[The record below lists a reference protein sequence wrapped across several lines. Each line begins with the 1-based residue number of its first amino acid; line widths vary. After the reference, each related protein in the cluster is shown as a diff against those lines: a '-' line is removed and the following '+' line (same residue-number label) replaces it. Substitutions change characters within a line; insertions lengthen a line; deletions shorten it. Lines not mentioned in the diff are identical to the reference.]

1 MRCGRRTVGNI
12 APPLGTRTSAAA
24 TARDA
29 DARRSDRRSERREAE
44 VVGMELGE
52 RSSANDFIREF
63 AAPDV
68 AKFSIKAR
76 EPVGPGA

>member
-1 MRCGRRTVGNI
+1 
-12 APPLGTRTSAAA
+12 
-24 TARDA
+24 
-29 DARRSDRRSERREAE
+29 
-44 VVGMELGE
+44 MELGE

-76 EPVGPGA
+76 EPIGPGAQSA